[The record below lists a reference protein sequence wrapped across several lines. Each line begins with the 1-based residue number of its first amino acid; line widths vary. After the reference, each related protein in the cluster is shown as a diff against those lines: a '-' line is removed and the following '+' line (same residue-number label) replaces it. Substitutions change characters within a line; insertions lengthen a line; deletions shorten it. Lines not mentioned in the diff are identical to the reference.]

1 MKTKLI
7 FPILGYTEIRLIE
20 KRNLKWLA
28 ELIEAELNIEIYEDE
43 FVIEN

>member
-1 MKTKLI
+1 MKAELI

-28 ELIEAELNIEIYEDE
+28 ELTEAELNIEIYEDE